1 MPFAQKIDLRWGRV
15 SLPFAVPAGVD
26 ILAVREPERDLDPEA
41 FRQGLAAV
49 LPTVIPTGPVV
60 IVVADKTRLC
70 GYPLVLPWMLRV
82 LAERGVAPARIVFH
96 IAYGTHAR
104 QSESESLAAY
114 GQVYRDYPFVH
125 HDSTEPGCFADLGT
139 TSRGTPIRVR
149 RDLLDAGLILTVGAI
164 SHHYFAGFGGGRKLL
179 FPGLGQCEAIYT
191 NHRLFLDSER
201 RTLAAGC
208 RPGRLAGNPLAE
220 DLEEIAAMLPR
231 PVAIHGLLDSQGTVA
246 RYRFGRTWAEF
257 LDACREHDRCC
268 RAATGKRYGLVLA
281 SAGGWPKDINL
292 IQAHKAIDNA
302 AAFVRD
308 RGTLI
313 VLAECADGL
322 GSDTFLPYF
331 EMGGWKAA
339 FDHLVNCY
347 RGNGGTA
354 LAMMAKTA
362 RIRIRLVTQLSPE
375 LCQRIGIEPIEA
387 GEAQGLLTKAGSDAA
402 VITNASL
409 LIAQDGAT

>member
-1 MPFAQKIDLRWGRV
+1 MPSEQRLELPWGRG
-15 SLPFAVPAGVD
+15 SLPFAVPAGAD
-26 ILAVREPERDLDPEA
+26 ILAVHECERDLDPEA

-49 LPTVIPTGPVV
+49 LPTVIPAGPVI

-70 GYPLVLPWMLRV
+70 GYPLVLPWVIEV
-82 LAERGVAPARIVFH
+82 LAERSVVPERIVFH

-104 QSESESLAAY
+104 QSEAESLAAY
-114 GQVYRDYPFVH
+114 GQVYRDYSFVH
-125 HDSTEPGCFADLGT
+125 HDSTELGCFANLGA

-179 FPGLGQCEAIYT
+179 FPGLGEREAIYA
-191 NHRLFLDSER
+191 NHRLFLDRER
-201 RTLAAGC
+201 RTLASGC
-208 RPGRLAGNPLAE
+208 RSGWLVGNPLAE
-220 DLEEIAAMLPR
+220 DLAEIAAMLPQ
-231 PVAIHGLLDSQGTVA
+231 PVAIHALLDSQGQVA

-268 RAATGKRYGLVLA
+268 RARTDKRYGLVLA

-308 RGTLI
+308 QGTLI

-331 EMGGWKAA
+331 EMGGWEAA
-339 FDHLVNCY
+339 FDHLASCY

-362 RIRIRLVTQLSPE
+362 RIRICLVTRLAPD
-375 LCQRIGIEPIEA
+375 LCRRIGIEPIKA
-387 GEAQGLLTKAGSDAA
+387 GEAQRMLAEAGPDAA
-402 VITNASL
+402 VIANASL
-409 LIAQDGAT
+409 LIARDGVD